1 MIISRTPLRVS
12 FVGGGTDMKYF
23 YKQTPGSVISM
34 AIDKYIYIIVKKRY
48 DKNIVLNYS
57 EREIV
62 SSVKEIKHTL
72 IKACLDMVDIKDSIE
87 ITSIADIPSQ
97 GSGLGSSSTFTVG
110 LLNALFTLKG
120 ENLDQEEL
128 ARLACKIE
136 IDICN
141 APIGKQDQYGASIGG
156 LKKITFQSNEDVKIE
171 IIADNNN
178 LYRNLEN
185 QLIIVN
191 SNILRSASEILEK
204 QKKNISTNI
213 DRLKFFPAL
222 VDQFEEY
229 LNNQSFEAIY
239 AQLDHYWKE
248 KKTLVQSSVKKD
260 LEKIYDFHVPE
271 YCHSGKICGAGG
283 GGYFMFFKKEDN
295 GLNLKEYFDVK
306 IDRSG
311 SVIIYNN

>member
-191 SNILRSASEILEK
+191 SNIVRSASEILEK

>member
-191 SNILRSASEILEK
+191 CNIVRSASEILEK

>member
-48 DKNIVLNYS
+48 DRNIVLNYS

-62 SSVKEIKHTL
+62 SSVKEIKHNL

-120 ENLDQEEL
+120 KNLDQEEL

-156 LKKITFQSNEDVKIE
+156 LKKIIFQSNEDVKIE
-171 IIADNNN
+171 TIADNNN
-178 LYRNLEN
+178 LYGNLEK

-191 SNILRSASEILEK
+191 SNIVRSASKILEK

-248 KKTLVQSSVKKD
+248 KKTLVRSSVMKD